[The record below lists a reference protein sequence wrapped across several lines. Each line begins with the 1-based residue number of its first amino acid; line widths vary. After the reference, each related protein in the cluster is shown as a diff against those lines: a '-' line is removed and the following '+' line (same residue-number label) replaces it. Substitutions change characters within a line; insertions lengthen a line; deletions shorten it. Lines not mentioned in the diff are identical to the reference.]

1 MVLQIEKDKYK
12 KEEIIRKEEYDSI
25 KEKYISL
32 IESKSKDN
40 KIYEKNKNKIL
51 ELEKEINKK
60 NGKLLERQ
68 KEINKNQE
76 DIINFQN
83 EVNQLQHEIK
93 EHEEEIEQL
102 NNKIKKQ
109 NEIIN
114 EYKIIINNEK
124 NKNVELEKDKYK
136 KIDNKTI
143 KGSTVRNCYIKINSA
158 RTKSAK
164 KTDKK
169 KYVQNDYHYNYK
181 SESILNKNEINTINA
196 NLNESKNIEE
206 NQMEM
211 EESKKIDESSNIDN
225 INIANN
231 AKTINI
237 DNNNNDT
244 ELEFTP
250 ENYKIIKCS
259 EVTSKLRWYLFK
271 RKNQKNSNN
280 STNNSNAFIFTHLK
294 SYFKNSKSYRNSLNT
309 YTSKNPELYDAC
321 YEDFIWKPFKNQKE
335 FIKFGELPISETRE
349 NWNQIEE
356 LNGKIRKLEQKMIE
370 KEKEYEVLY
379 INYNILNQKNKN
391 YEEQDKLIE
400 MIDKLK
406 KENTNL
412 NNIIIKLKTEK
423 NDDVGLSFI
432 DNDLEGSKFL
442 DDKCFEDILTSLE
455 KKESDKKTDSNLT
468 NNNNQKNIN
477 NNNINESKDKKNEIK
492 DKSKS
497 NIQINKGKESLFN
510 THLKDSINLLMN
522 QVSMNQNAKST
533 LSSILLQLGCS
544 DEDIY
549 KLMGNYR
556 GTISIAG
563 ASNYNLNKKY

>member
-1 MVLQIEKDKYK
+1 
-12 KEEIIRKEEYDSI
+12 
-25 KEKYISL
+25 
-32 IESKSKDN
+32 
-40 KIYEKNKNKIL
+40 
-51 ELEKEINKK
+51 
-60 NGKLLERQ
+60 
-68 KEINKNQE
+68 
-76 DIINFQN
+76 
-83 EVNQLQHEIK
+83 
-93 EHEEEIEQL
+93 
-102 NNKIKKQ
+102 
-109 NEIIN
+109 
-114 EYKIIINNEK
+114 
-124 NKNVELEKDKYK
+124 
-136 KIDNKTI
+136 
-143 KGSTVRNCYIKINSA
+143 
-158 RTKSAK
+158 
-164 KTDKK
+164 
-169 KYVQNDYHYNYK
+169 
-181 SESILNKNEINTINA
+181 
-196 NLNESKNIEE
+196 
-206 NQMEM
+206 M
-211 EESKKIDESSNIDN
+211 EERKKIDESTNMENTNNNTN
-225 INIANN
+225 IN
-231 AKTINI
+231 TINNT
-237 DNNNNDT
+237 NNI

-250 ENYKIIKCS
+250 DNYKIIKCT
-259 EVTSKLRWYLFK
+259 EVTNKLRWYLFK
-271 RKNQKNSNN
+271 RKTPKNANS

-335 FIKFGELPISETRE
+335 FIKFGELPISESRE
-349 NWNQIEE
+349 SWNKIEE

-370 KEKEYEVLY
+370 KEKEYEILY

-412 NNIIIKLKTEK
+412 NNLIIKLKTEK

-442 DDKCFEDILTSLE
+442 DDKCFEDILTSLDKKENE
-455 KKESDKKTDSNLT
+455 KKNDISEINANKKI
-468 NNNNQKNIN
+468 NNTNIN
-477 NNNINESKDKKNEIK
+477 TSRDKKNENKEK
-492 DKSKS
+492 DKS
-497 NIQINKGKESLFN
+497 NMQINKGKESLFN

-563 ASNYNLNKKY
+563 SSNYNLIKKY